1 MYKLQSIQPKQNK
14 KQITQES
21 NKLCME
27 EKVTRNVKKN
37 KNNFI
42 MVKEEKFAMNI
53 RWRKLTISF
62 CKKL

>member
-27 EKVTRNVKKN
+27 DKVTRSVKKN
-37 KNNFI
+37 NNNFI